1 MEISEDLR
9 KAEMILRDG
18 VSLCDSCLGRLF
30 GMRGY
35 GLTNEQRGRAIKTL
49 LLMKAFSQTSKA
61 TDKELVTILAE
72 SGFEPAQTLA
82 RRLKLP
88 FEERRC
94 YLCNNICEKTGE
106 IAKILAESLRGYE
119 FETFQIG
126 VRLPLPVISREERLW
141 RLYGLTDAESL
152 KNEISRE
159 VGKALQAL
167 MGRSYAVEKPEMLV
181 ILDFRELSLE
191 HLQVE
196 LHPSPLYICGRYLK
210 LARGLPQNPWPYPDG
225 RIAYNTSIEELIVA
239 PMVKFFEA
247 SGAKFHAAGREDI
260 DARTLGSGRPFV
272 VELKKPKM
280 RLLNLEELEKIINEN
295 AGGLIEVH
303 QLRYC
308 SSESVKKYKS
318 LAELAKKTYVA
329 RVRFAG
335 PVNVEKL
342 AELERTMSGVVVEQ
356 RTPLR
361 VLHRRVNKLRRK
373 LVYRVEAK
381 QLSPVEVEF
390 TIEAQGG
397 LYIKEFIHGDE
408 GRTKPSVADFLGV
421 PVESIELDVVNIEEP

>member
-1 MEISEDLR
+1 
-9 KAEMILRDG
+9 
-18 VSLCDSCLGRLF
+18 
-30 GMRGY
+30 
-35 GLTNEQRGRAIKTL
+35 
-49 LLMKAFSQTSKA
+49 
-61 TDKELVTILAE
+61 
-72 SGFEPAQTLA
+72 
-82 RRLKLP
+82 
-88 FEERRC
+88 EERRC

-225 RIAYNTSIEELIVA
+225 RIAYSTSIEELIVA

-342 AELERTMSGVVVEQ
+342 VELERTMSGVVVEQ

>member
-1 MEISEDLR
+1 MEVSEDLK

-18 VSLCDSCLGRLF
+18 VTLCDSCLGRLF

-49 LLMKAFSQTSKA
+49 LLMRAFSQTSKA
-61 TDKELVTILAE
+61 VDRELVTALAE
-72 SGFEPAQTLA
+72 SGFEPARALA
-82 RRLKLP
+82 KRLKMHFGEKP
-88 FEERRC
+88 C
-94 YLCNNICEKTGE
+94 YLCNNICAKTGE
-106 IAKILAESLRGYE
+106 IAKLLVEALEGYE

-126 VRLPLPVISREERLW
+126 VRMPLHVITREEKLW
-141 RLYGLTDAESL
+141 RLYGLTEAESL

-159 VGKALQAL
+159 VGKALQA
-167 MGRSYAVEKPEMLV
+167 MIGRGYAVEKPEMLV
-181 ILDFRELSLE
+181 ILDFRELSLD

-225 RIAYNTSIEELIVA
+225 RIVYSTSIEELIVA
-239 PMVKFFEA
+239 PMVKFFNA
-247 SGAKFHAAGREDI
+247 SGAKFHAAGREDV
-260 DARTLGSGRPFV
+260 DARTLGTGRPFV
-272 VELKKPKM
+272 VELKKPKL
-280 RLLNLEELEKIINEN
+280 RLLNLEELENMINEN
-295 AGGLIEVH
+295 AGGLIEVR

-308 SSESVKKYKS
+308 SGESVKKYKS

-335 PVNVEKL
+335 PVSGDKL
-342 AELERTMSGVVVEQ
+342 AELEKTMSGVVVEQ

-361 VLHRRVNKLRRK
+361 VLHRRVDKLRRK
-373 LVYRVEAK
+373 LVYKVETK
-381 QLSPVEVEF
+381 QLSPIEVEF

-408 GRTKPSVADFLGV
+408 GRTKPSVAEFLGV
-421 PVESIELDVVNIEEP
+421 PVESIELDVVSIEEP